1 MDIINAVRE
10 RVNVPR
16 NGGWC
21 ESRGVDSCRSLQ
33 YSLSLLSEEGRLR
46 ENPFFAQLLMVFQT
60 LSDNTGT
67 TMVMRRLPLA
77 HQIVPSRQ
85 YQLLFSISRLPIQLE
100 CLLRK
105 DNNKNEQK

>member
-1 MDIINAVRE
+1 MDDIIKAVRE

-21 ESRGVDSCRSLQ
+21 ESRGVGSCRSLQ
-33 YSLSLLSEEGRLR
+33 YSLSLLSEKGRLR
-46 ENPFFAQLLMVFQT
+46 ENPFFAKLLMAFQT

-67 TMVMRRLPLA
+67 TMVRRRLPLA

-85 YQLLFSISRLPIQLE
+85 YQLLFSISRLPIQVK
-100 CLLRK
+100 CLLQR
-105 DNNKNEQK
+105 DNKKINV